1 MKHNL
6 KKALYFLRLTDEDNI
21 LSITNIGCIVVL
33 TKVAMNPAPSVV
45 DMGTLLVTLS
55 LYFGKAHLNRNKVK
69 VTADAAQRLSDVED
83 KIKGIQGVASSLSA
97 QMGLGNILKK

>member
-6 KKALYFLRLTDEDNI
+6 KKALYFLRLTDEDGI

-33 TKVAMNPAPSVV
+33 TKVALNPSPSVV

-69 VTADAAQRLSDVED
+69 VTEDTVQRISDMEEKV
-83 KIKGIQGVASSLSA
+83 KSIQGTASSLAA